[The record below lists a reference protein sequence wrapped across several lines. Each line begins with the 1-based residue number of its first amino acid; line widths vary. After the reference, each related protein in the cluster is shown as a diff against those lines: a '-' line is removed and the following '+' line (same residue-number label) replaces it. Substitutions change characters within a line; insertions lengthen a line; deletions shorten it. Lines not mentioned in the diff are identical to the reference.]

1 MLARLGRTVRRMRGC
16 GSHRAAPT
24 ATKSWA
30 CGSTCSA
37 RHSYTRASARLLR
50 VARPVV
56 GEPVEEGVVDDLLG
70 VITPQPD
77 QLAGVEWI
85 MRSLKGQNLKGCIL
99 TDDTGVGKALQALL
113 AACRFG
119 VKALV
124 LFLVP
129 EPVVD
134 VWLATAWTLFPGQ
147 SVRALFENGLA
158 TTEATAS
165 SIADGGWL
173 FMTYQHYVQ
182 NTAIFGQRSV
192 RARIDLLV
200 CDDAHLIA
208 NESERH
214 REVSAAP
221 SEKRL
226 LLTATPVLNDRRML
240 WSLLDLAHPGSVSDT
255 FERWGWME
263 WGDHGTADSAA
274 QPEEVATA
282 LRELWSAQAQHYVRA
297 RTEKYICV
305 RYSSEW
311 RPSVYWTDF

>member
-1 MLARLGRTVRRMRGC
+1 VE
-16 GSHRAAPT
+16 
-24 ATKSWA
+24 
-30 CGSTCSA
+30 
-37 RHSYTRASARLLR
+37 
-50 VARPVV
+50 
-56 GEPVEEGVVDDLLG
+56 EPVDVGAIDHLLG
-70 VITPQPD
+70 VITPRPD
-77 QLAGVEWI
+77 QIEGVVWI
-85 MRSLKGQNLKGCIL
+85 MRTLKGENLKGCIL
-99 TDDTGVGKALQALL
+99 ADDMDVGKTLQALL
-113 AACRFG
+113 ASRKFG
-119 VKALV
+119 RNARV

-129 EPVVD
+129 KAMLD
-134 VWLATAWTLFPGQ
+134 VWLSTARTLFPGQ